1 MTAEGPLAPWDLPA
15 GHPGIAFL
23 TGRTAFFALARDPRF
38 SYCLYVPTDHT
49 TDGPPVPLVVTVHGT
64 RRRAE
69 ALRDAFA
76 DFADRHNCVVLA
88 PLFPAG
94 ITGPNDVDG
103 YKLLSPA
110 GFRPDEALLHMVDEA
125 AARWHVRADR
135 FHLHG
140 FSGGGQFAHRFA
152 YLHPHRL
159 ASLSVGA
166 PGRVT
171 LLDPTT
177 TWWHGTAD
185 MTERFGTDAD
195 PAALHGLPVQLVIGE
210 NDTDAAELAPDDE
223 RRPVTAGANRME
235 RINALRANWREHG
248 IDARL
253 DIVPGSGHD
262 HFAVLPAVQRFL
274 ERHVSASPRP
284 RAPEV
289 PQP

>member
-1 MTAEGPLAPWDLPA
+1 MTAERPLAPWDLPA
-15 GHPGIAFL
+15 GHPGITFL

-38 SYCLYVPTDHT
+38 SYCLYVPADHAP
-49 TDGPPVPLVVTVHGT
+49 DDPPLPLVVTVHGT

-69 ALRDAFA
+69 TLRDAFA
-76 DFADRHNCVVLA
+76 DFAERHHCVVLA

-94 ITGPNDVDG
+94 ISGPNDVDS

-110 GFRPDEALLHMVDEA
+110 GFRPDEALLDMVDEA
-125 AARWHVRADR
+125 AARWHVLADR

-171 LLDPTT
+171 LLDPST

-185 MTERFGTDAD
+185 MKERFGTDAD
-195 PAALHGLPVQLVIGE
+195 PAALRGVPVQLVVGE
-210 NDTDAAELAPDDE
+210 NDTVTAELAPDED
-223 RRPVTAGANRME
+223 RRPMAAGTHRVE
-235 RINALRANWREHG
+235 SINVLRANWREHG

-253 DIVPGSGHD
+253 DIVPGTAHD

-274 ERHVSASPRP
+274 GAQVSASSQPRT
-284 RAPEV
+284 PEV
-289 PQP
+289 TEP

>member
-1 MTAEGPLAPWDLPA
+1 MTVERPVSPWDLPA

-23 TGRTAFFALARDPRF
+23 TGPTPFFALASDPRF

-49 TDGPPVPLVVTVHGT
+49 PDGPPLPLVVTVHGT

-69 ALRDAFA
+69 TLRDAFA
-76 DFADRHNCVVLA
+76 DFAERHHCVVLA

-94 ITGPNDVDG
+94 ITGPNDVDS
-103 YKLLSPA
+103 YKLLSSA
-110 GFRPDEALLHMVDEA
+110 GFRADEALLHMVEEA

-152 YLHPHRL
+152 YLHPDRL

-171 LLDPTT
+171 FLDPTT
-177 TWWHGTAD
+177 AWWHGTAD
-185 MTERFGTDAD
+185 MKEQFGTDAD
-195 PAALHGLPVQLVIGE
+195 PAALRGLPVQLVIGE
-210 NDTDAAELAPDDE
+210 NDTDAAELAPDDG
-223 RRPVTAGANRME
+223 PGAASSGTNRTE
-235 RINALRANWREHG
+235 RIHALRANWREHG
-248 IDARL
+248 FDTRL
-253 DIVPGSGHD
+253 DIVPGTGHQ

-274 ERHVSASPRP
+274 ATQVSTS
-284 RAPEV
+284 PEV

>member
-1 MTAEGPLAPWDLPA
+1 MTVERPLAPWDLPA
-15 GHPGIAFL
+15 GHPGITFL
-23 TGRTAFFALARDPRF
+23 TGRTAFFALADDPRF
-38 SYCLYVPTDHT
+38 SYCLYVPTGHAP
-49 TDGPPVPLVVTVHGT
+49 DGPPLPLVVTVHGT

-69 ALRDAFA
+69 TLRDAFG
-76 DFADRHNCVVLA
+76 DFSERHSCVVLA

-94 ITGPNDVDG
+94 ITGPNDVDS

-110 GFRPDEALLHMVDEA
+110 GFRPDEILLAMVDEA
-125 AARWHVRADR
+125 AARWHVRTNR

-185 MTERFGTDAD
+185 LKDQFGTAADA
-195 PAALHGLPVQLVIGE
+195 AALRGLPVQLVVGE
-210 NDTDAAELAPDDE
+210 NDTDATELAPDNG
-223 RRPVTAGANRME
+223 TLSGATGTDRVG
-235 RINALRANWREHG
+235 RINALRANWRAHG

-253 DIVPGSGHD
+253 DIVPGAGHN
-262 HFAVLPAVQRFL
+262 HFAVLPTVQRFL
-274 ERHVSASPRP
+274 EAQV

-289 PQP
+289 PRR

>member
-1 MTAEGPLAPWDLPA
+1 MTAERPLAPWDLPA
-15 GHPGIAFL
+15 GHPGVAFL
-23 TGRTAFFALARDPRF
+23 TGATPFFALAPDPRF

-49 TDGPPVPLVVTVHGT
+49 PDGPPLPLVVTVHGT

-69 ALRDAFA
+69 TLRDAFA
-76 DFADRHNCVVLA
+76 GFAERLGCVVLS

-94 ITGPNDVDG
+94 ITGPNDVDS

-110 GFRPDEALLHMVDEA
+110 GFRPDEVLLHMVDEV
-125 AARWHVRADR
+125 AARWHVRTDR

-152 YLHPHRL
+152 YLHPGRL

-171 LLDPTT
+171 LLDPTAH
-177 TWWHGTAD
+177 WWRGTAD
-185 MTERFGTDAD
+185 MAEQFGTDAD
-195 PAALHGLPVQLVIGE
+195 PAVLRGLPVQLVIGE
-210 NDTDAAELAPDDE
+210 QDTDAGELAPDGDG
-223 RRPVTAGANRME
+223 TAPAGTHRID

-248 IDARL
+248 IDTRL
-253 DIVPGSGHD
+253 DIVPGTGHR
-262 HFAVLPAVQRFL
+262 HVEVLPVVQEFL
-274 ERHVSASPRP
+274 EAHVSASPRP

-289 PQP
+289 TRP

>member
-1 MTAEGPLAPWDLPA
+1 MTAERPLTPWDLPA
-15 GHPGIAFL
+15 GHPGITFL
-23 TGRTAFFALARDPRF
+23 TGATAFFALTDDTRF
-38 SYCLYVPTDHT
+38 SYCLYVPTGHAP
-49 TDGPPVPLVVTVHGT
+49 DGPPLPLVVTVHGT

-69 ALRDAFA
+69 TLRDAFA
-76 DFADRHNCVVLA
+76 DFAERHNCVVLA

-94 ITGPNDVDG
+94 ITGPNDVDS

-110 GFRPDEALLHMVDEA
+110 GFRPDEVLLAMVDEA
-125 AARWHVRADR
+125 AARWHVRTDS

-159 ASLSVGA
+159 ASMSVGA

-185 MTERFGTDAD
+185 MKDRFGTDAD
-195 PAALHGLPVQLVIGE
+195 PAALRGLPVQLVVGE
-210 NDTDAAELAPDDE
+210 NDTDTVELTPGKGPSSAATGTD
-223 RRPVTAGANRME
+223 RVE
-235 RINALRANWREHG
+235 RINALRANWRDHG
-248 IDARL
+248 INARL
-253 DIVPGSGHD
+253 DIVPGTGHN

-274 ERHVSASPRP
+274 ETQVRP
-284 RAPEV
+284 PEV
-289 PQP
+289 PQR